1 MRDNSVPNWIYRSC
15 NHRLLI
21 SETWFLP
28 ATLTTRPAQ
37 PFSTPP
43 ISRSLSLFCILEEM
57 LERKDFERL
66 SNTFSSWFCPGRLVQ
81 PVQGR
86 GDSIGQLLC
95 EARPDQDGQLHEPGM
110 NIFRRNMLTW
120 SLIDNSLARDW
131 NCLVTAKS
139 FDKSF
144 SFSHLLC
151 CWQWFMIILSPKK
164 KQLAWSSI
172 RRDPSTITLAR
183 SCRPMLSSCPTR
195 WEKIGKS
202 WQIRK
207 KIGKISKLAIH
218 NL

>member
-1 MRDNSVPNWIYRSC
+1 MKNIMLIVRMMRDNGVTNWISGSC

-43 ISRSLSLFCILEEM
+43 ISRSLSLFCMLEEI
-57 LERKDFERL
+57 EIERL
-66 SNTFSSWFCPGRLVQ
+66 QNSFSSWFCPGRLVE

-144 SFSHLLC
+144 SFSRLLC

-164 KQLAWSSI
+164 E
-172 RRDPSTITLAR
+172 TIGMIFYQEGSFNYYTSEELQAHVVELPYQVR
-183 SCRPMLSSCPTR
+183 KNR
-195 WEKIGKS
+195 
-202 WQIRK
+202 QIM
-207 KIGKISKLAIH
+207 A
-218 NL
+218 N